1 MMINEL
7 SQEPYNKLNCLGL
20 LNTLFPPAH
29 DSTKLPNFLDLQA
42 FNAER
47 SWFFD
52 RIRLVGESGPSI
64 LEAAT
69 QVNKAPGDTTGY
81 PSVQRILDKYS
92 RVAKQMIDDCL
103 ATAGPESF
111 AEHRAG
117 KKTDSGV
124 SLGGR
129 SFGSDRRPSVA
140 SSLHEQ
146 HVLEPMPSYT
156 PSVKALSKLERI
168 TREFKRMRVKPRPDI
183 EEIVQVNQRS
193 AVDYVPQPA
202 ESTGRRSLK
211 KARSLASLKFGNSS
225 SLSLSSRKGSE
236 SVPFDPEQMKKH
248 RQLYEASVNKS

>member
-1 MMINEL
+1 MINEL
-7 SQEPYNKLNCLGL
+7 SQKPYNKLNCLGL

-29 DSTKLPNFLDLQA
+29 DPTKLPNYLDMQA

-64 LEAAT
+64 LESAT
-69 QVNKAPGDTTGY
+69 QMNKAPGDATGY

-92 RVAKQMIDDCL
+92 RVAKHMIDDCL
-103 ATAGPESF
+103 ATVGPESF
-111 AEHRAG
+111 AGHRAG

-146 HVLEPMPSYT
+146 HALEPMPSYT

-183 EEIVQVNQRS
+183 EEIVQVSQHS
-193 AVDYVPQPA
+193 TVDYVPQPA
-202 ESTGRRSLK
+202 ESTGRKSLK

-225 SLSLSSRKGSE
+225 SLSVSSRKGSE